1 MVGGWPAGAGRARAG
16 PPDHGVWRAAQ
27 EDECGEQVLLQL
39 QLAQLVGQEDVG
51 AEPEHVVHV
60 GQLVIPD
67 GVSDAKGVLTDE
79 LGYNRHH
86 RHIEPDDAGGATP
99 GPPLRALGSG
109 SHCWPLTAPRICCGG
124 FGVLARGHL
133 WGMRVT
139 LQVGMRDGTVGVSLS
154 ARGLCDSD
162 PPSRCF
168 SG

>member
-39 QLAQLVGQEDVG
+39 QLAQLVVGQEDVG

-86 RHIEPDDAGGATP
+86 RHIEPDDAGGWGRCQHPCLGRGRRGPRSAPWDRGATAGHSQPP
-99 GPPLRALGSG
+99 GSAVGALAFLQGGTSG
-109 SHCWPLTAPRICCGG
+109 AC
-124 FGVLARGHL
+124 VLPCR
-133 WGMRVT
+133 WE
-139 LQVGMRDGTVGVSLS
+139 
-154 ARGLCDSD
+154 
-162 PPSRCF
+162 
-168 SG
+168 